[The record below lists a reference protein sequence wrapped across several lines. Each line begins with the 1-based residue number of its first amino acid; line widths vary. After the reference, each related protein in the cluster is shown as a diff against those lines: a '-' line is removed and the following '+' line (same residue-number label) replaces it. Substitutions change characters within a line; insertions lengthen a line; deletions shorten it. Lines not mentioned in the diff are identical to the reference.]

1 MYHTFEQICKFSICK
16 SVFQKIAVS
25 DIVPNSE
32 HYNFFLLNFLLPD
45 RSESLSGALDGCYSY
60 DGEMNQWNLYATLK
74 KPRYRFSH
82 VMINK
87 DTMWLTGKYIF

>member
-1 MYHTFEQICKFSICK
+1 MNSKLTSWP
-16 SVFQKIAVS
+16 KIN
-25 DIVPNSE
+25 PN
-32 HYNFFLLNFLLPD
+32 LKLNFSASLFSLD

-60 DGEMNQWNLYATLK
+60 DGEMNKWNLFATLK

>member
-1 MYHTFEQICKFSICK
+1 MVVSNVVQISSFNKILNIIFFSA
-16 SVFQKIAVS
+16 S
-25 DIVPNSE
+25 
-32 HYNFFLLNFLLPD
+32 FFPLD

-60 DGEMNQWNLYATLK
+60 DGEQNQWNLYTTLK

-87 DTMWLTGKYIF
+87 DTMWLTGKYFG